1 MKTQRILQWI
11 LSAIA
16 AASILFPLGYLFWGS
31 SPWDIGGDVFLMLLC
46 GAALSPIV
54 ALWIFSI
61 IIKSL
66 VGRYILLATALVAF
80 GFGAFVYND
89 ISAIQKDAL
98 NGLVFVFLPMWQNAG
113 LGLVFGIILLV
124 EHFRKKRDAIPPKI

>member
-16 AASILFPLGYLFWGS
+16 AASILFPIGYLFWGS
-31 SPWDIGGDVFLMLLC
+31 SPWDVGGDIFLALLC
-46 GAALSPIV
+46 GASLSPIV

-66 VGRYILLATALVAF
+66 VGRYILLVAALVAF
-80 GFGAFVYND
+80 GFGGFVYND

-98 NGLVFVFLPMWQNAG
+98 NSLVFLFLPMWQNVG
-113 LGLVFGIILLV
+113 LGLIFWIILLV
-124 EHFRKKRDAIPPKI
+124 EHLRKKHSAIPPKN